1 MKNNSLMNI
10 KITSQSALGA
20 FWATFA
26 FTIFAIHDVLIKILG
41 TTYSV
46 FQIIFFATL
55 FSFIP
60 ISALM
65 LADKKSGTFRP
76 NNLLLVIARSLFQV
90 VGFICAFF
98 SFTVL
103 ELAEAYSLLFVTPLL
118 ITVFAYLFLGEVI
131 RLRRMIALSIGFL
144 GVIIVLRPG
153 FSVFELGH
161 FTAILASF
169 CASIAF
175 IILRKIGQVERSASV
190 ILVPMFTTLVVS
202 GLFLPSFFVPPLL
215 KDLVGMAAIGILSTV
230 SQLAL
235 IGAYRVAVAG
245 LIAPFQYTQII
256 WAILFGALFFG
267 EVPDS
272 FVLVGTALI
281 ITSGI
286 FIIWRE
292 YKVESDQEGPV
303 TESKSAIM
311 DTGILSKS
319 TSNESQ

>member
-1 MKNNSLMNI
+1 MKI
-10 KITSQSALGA
+10 KITSQVALGA
-20 FWATFA
+20 FWATLA
-26 FTIFAIHDVLIKILG
+26 FTIFAVHDVLIKILG
-41 TTYSV
+41 STYSV

-76 NNLLLVIARSLFQV
+76 KNLILVITRSLFQV

-98 SFTVL
+98 SFTAL
-103 ELAEAYSLLFVTPLL
+103 ELAEAYSLLFITPLL
-118 ITVFAYLFLGEVI
+118 ITVFASVFLGEVI
-131 RLRRMIALSIGFL
+131 RLRRMIALCVGFL

-161 FTAILASF
+161 LTAILASF
-169 CASIAF
+169 CASTAF
-175 IILRKIGQVERSASV
+175 IILRKIGQVERSASL
-190 ILVPMFTTLVVS
+190 ILFPMFTTLIVS
-202 GLFLPSFFVPPLL
+202 GLFLPNLFIPPSLTDLL
-215 KDLVGMAAIGILSTV
+215 AMAAIGIMSTL

-235 IGAYRVAVAG
+235 IRAYRVSTAG
-245 LIAPFQYTQII
+245 VIAPFQYTQII
-256 WAILFGALFFG
+256 WAILFGSLLFG
-267 EVPDS
+267 EVPDA
-272 FVLVGTALI
+272 FVLVGSTLI

-292 YKVESDQEGPV
+292 YKVESEQEGPV
-303 TESKSAIM
+303 TGSKSAIM

-319 TSNESQ
+319 NPNSP

>member
-1 MKNNSLMNI
+1 MKI
-10 KITSQSALGA
+10 KMTSQAVIGA
-20 FWATFA
+20 FWATLA
-26 FTIFAIHDVLIKILG
+26 FTIFAVHDVLIKILG

-76 NNLLLVIARSLFQV
+76 NNLILILTRSFFQV

-98 SFTVL
+98 SFTAL
-103 ELAEAYSLLFVTPLL
+103 ELAEAYSLLFITPLL
-118 ITVFAYLFLGEVI
+118 ITIFASLLLGEVI
-131 RLRRMIALSIGFL
+131 RLRRMIALGIGFL
-144 GVIIVLRPG
+144 GVLIVLRPG
-153 FSVFELGH
+153 FSVLELGH
-161 FTAILASF
+161 LTAILASF
-169 CASIAF
+169 CASMAF

-190 ILVPMFTTLVVS
+190 ILVPMFTTLIVS
-202 GLFLPSFFVPPLL
+202 GLFLPSYFVSPSLI
-215 KDLVGMAAIGILSTV
+215 DLVGMAAIGIMSTV

-235 IGAYRVAVAG
+235 IGAYRAAAAG

-267 EVPDS
+267 EIPDT
-272 FVLVGTALI
+272 FVLIGAALI

-292 YKVESDQEGPV
+292 YKVESKQEGPV
-303 TESKSAIM
+303 TGSKSAIM

-319 TSNESQ
+319 TSDDS